1 MYPKV
6 NADSAREGVNP
17 SPSFPNLEEQVLAY
31 WQKDGTFQAS
41 IDQRKAENAEEFLV
55 LGAVAAD
62 AAIAVAAPNATLVN
76 IAEEEVARAVAKRD
90 ALNDADTTWEFD
102 EEVG

>member
-1 MYPKV
+1 L
-6 NADSAREGVNP
+6 AGFIEG
-17 SPSFPNLEEQVLAY
+17 E
-31 WQKDGTFQAS
+31 
-41 IDQRKAENAEEFLV
+41 AEDAEEFF
-55 LGAVAAD
+55 GFGSVAAD
-62 AAIAVAAPNATLVN
+62 AAIAVAAPDATLVS